1 MTGPVRKLV
10 GERCVV
16 VVVGIEEFGWRHGD
30 AVAQRLVIGLGSI
43 VAQIGADAGKEGIK
57 AVFASFGLKR
67 GNQRLGLVERGE
79 AIALVSVEHGVGL
92 EHTPVLGVS
101 SAFGVL
107 DFLGVALVENRDGR
121 LPALA
126 YLSAKFLALAVG
138 HPVRRSEAAAIGHHP
153 QPEGVHAS
161 IWRPAGAQ
169 GPRDRYA
176 APWLDPRFCALL

>member
-1 MTGPVRKLV
+1 MRISDWSSDVCSSDL
-10 GERCVV
+10 
-16 VVVGIEEFGWRHGD
+16 
-30 AVAQRLVIGLGSI
+30 
-43 VAQIGADAGKEGIK
+43 K

-121 LPALA
+121 LLALA

-161 IWRPAGAQ
+161 IWR
-169 GPRDRYA
+169 DRKSTR
-176 APWLDPRFCALL
+176 LNSSH